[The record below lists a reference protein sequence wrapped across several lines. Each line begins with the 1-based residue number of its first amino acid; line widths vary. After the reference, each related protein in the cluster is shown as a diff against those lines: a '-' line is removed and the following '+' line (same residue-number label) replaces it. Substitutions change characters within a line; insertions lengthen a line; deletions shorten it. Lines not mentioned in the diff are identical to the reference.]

1 MTILDINGCT
11 ENMTSVPN
19 TPRST
24 TPKVALFVTCL
35 VNQFRPN
42 VGFSAITLLEQAG
55 CDVIVPTAQTCCG
68 QPGYNNG
75 LREAAQE
82 TAKSTIKL
90 LEPYDYVVIP
100 SGSCTGMLSKHYPQL
115 LSHDKAWKKRA
126 DKLSNKTWELCQF
139 LVECLD
145 VTLPTHSELEGKTIS
160 YQDSCSCKRELK
172 NTSAPRQLIN
182 QLCTGSNLA
191 ELSDPESCCG
201 FGGTFSVKYPD
212 ISTRLVSDKT
222 QDIQDSGADMLVSA
236 DLGCLM
242 NIAGYVSRM
251 KTAPV
256 EVRHIAEILAN
267 NLNTPSMT
275 SGTQDNSSP
284 SGSTQW

>member
-1 MTILDINGCT
+1 MA
-11 ENMTSVPN
+11 SVPN
-19 TPRST
+19 TLQST

-42 VGFSAITLLEQAG
+42 AAFAAISLLEHAG
-55 CDVIVPTAQTCCG
+55 CDVIVPEAQTCCG

-75 LREAAQE
+75 LRNAAKE

-90 LEPYDYVVIP
+90 LEHYDYVVLP
-100 SGSCTGMLSKHYPQL
+100 SGSCTGMLSKHYPTL
-115 LSHDKAWKKRA
+115 LSDDKAWKKRA
-126 DKLSNKTWELCQF
+126 DNLSNKTWELCQF

-145 VTLPTHSELEGKTIS
+145 AELPPHSGLEGKTIS

-182 QLCTGSNLA
+182 QLCIGSNVV
-191 ELSDPESCCG
+191 ELNDTESCCG

-212 ISTRLVSDKT
+212 ISKRLVSEKS
-222 QDIQDSGADMLVSA
+222 QDIRSTGADVLVSA

-242 NIAGYVSRM
+242 NIAGYTSR
-251 KTAPV
+251 TATSPI
-256 EVRHIAEILAN
+256 EIRHIAEILAN
-267 NLNTPSMT
+267 KRDVPSMAT
-275 SGTQDNSSP
+275 CSLAGSGV
-284 SGSTQW
+284 SGSDVSDNGASGSKKW

>member
-1 MTILDINGCT
+1 
-11 ENMTSVPN
+11 MTSVSN

-42 VGFSAITLLEQAG
+42 VGFSAVTLLEQAG
-55 CDVIVPTAQTCCG
+55 CDVVVPKMQTCCG

-75 LREAAQE
+75 LRKAAIE

-90 LEPYDYVVIP
+90 LEPYDYVVLP
-100 SGSCTGMLSKHYPQL
+100 SGSCTGMLSKHYPIL
-115 LSHDKAWKKRA
+115 LSDDIAWKKRA

-145 VTLPTHSELEGKTIS
+145 VKLPAHSTLDGKTIS

-182 QLCTGSNLA
+182 QLCTGSNLV
-191 ELSDPESCCG
+191 ELKDPESCCG

-212 ISTRLVSDKT
+212 ISERLVSDKT
-222 QDIQDSGADMLVSA
+222 LDIKATGADILVSA
-236 DLGCLM
+236 DLGCLI
-242 NIAGYVSRM
+242 NIAGYTSRTETM
-251 KTAPV
+251 PL

-267 NLNTPSMT
+267 NLETPSMT
-275 SGTQDNSSP
+275 SGTQGNDNAL
-284 SGSTQW
+284 GSKKC

>member
-1 MTILDINGCT
+1 
-11 ENMTSVPN
+11 MTSVPH
-19 TPRST
+19 TPHLPP
-24 TPKVALFVTCL
+24 PKVALFVTCL

-42 VGFSAITLLEQAG
+42 VGFAAITLLEQAG
-55 CDVIVPTAQTCCG
+55 CDVIVPETQTCCG

-75 LREAAQE
+75 LRNAAKE

-90 LEPYDYVVIP
+90 LEPYDYVVLP
-100 SGSCTGMLSKHYPQL
+100 SGSCTGMLSKHYPAL
-115 LSHDKAWKKRA
+115 LADDIAWKKRA
-126 DKLSNKTWELCQF
+126 DNLSNKTWELCQF

-145 VTLPTHSELEGKTIS
+145 ADLPTHSRLEGKKIS

-182 QLCTGSNLA
+182 QLCVGGNLV

-212 ISTRLVSDKT
+212 ISKRLVDDKT
-222 QDIQDSGADMLVSA
+222 QDIKASGADILVSA

-242 NIAGYVSRM
+242 NIAGYASRIES
-251 KTAPV
+251 API
-256 EVRHIAEILAN
+256 EIRHIAEILAN
-267 NLNTPSMT
+267 NLDTPSMAFRPQ
-275 SGTQDNSSP
+275 SNRGV
-284 SGSTQW
+284 SGSKKW